1 MRLAL
6 RVVVAVLLP
15 AVAAAA
21 AAANERTFDRQVP
34 AQPRGVVEISNVSG
48 SVEVSGWDR
57 NEVNVHAELDSGV
70 ERVDVSSDG
79 GRTSIK
85 VILAHASGHG
95 GETRLQVKI
104 PKESE
109 LNV

>member
-34 AQPRGVVEISNVSG
+34 AQPRGVVEISKLMCTRS
-48 SVEVSGWDR
+48 ST
-57 NEVNVHAELDSGV
+57 AE
-70 ERVDVSSDG
+70 SS
-79 GRTSIK
+79 
-85 VILAHASGHG
+85 ASM
-95 GETRLQVKI
+95 
-104 PKESE
+104 
-109 LNV
+109 